1 MFDLYMIL
9 FTAVL
14 FYALTPG
21 VLLRLPQGG
30 SKMAV
35 AATHAVVFALVYQ
48 VTHKMV
54 SKFIGRE
61 GFEASGSPSPSPS
74 PSPASEKKGMQGMQ
88 NMRM

>member
-1 MFDLYMIL
+1 MFDLYMIV

-21 VLLRLPQGG
+21 ILLRLPQGG

-61 GFEASGSPSPSPS
+61 GFEASGSPSP
-74 PSPASEKKGMQGMQ
+74 ASEKKGMQAMQAMQGMQ